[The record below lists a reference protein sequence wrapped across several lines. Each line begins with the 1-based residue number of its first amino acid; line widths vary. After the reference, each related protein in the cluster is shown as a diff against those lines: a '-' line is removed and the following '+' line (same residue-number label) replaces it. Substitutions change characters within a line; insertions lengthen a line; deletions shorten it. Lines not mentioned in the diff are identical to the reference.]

1 MDHGMHM
8 GAQMTV
14 TEWYKT
20 NNLISCGELGTV
32 RIRDHTSEIMFWY
45 DRPLSNDVG

>member
-1 MDHGMHM
+1 MHM

-20 NNLISCGELGTV
+20 NNLVSCRELGTV
-32 RIRDHTSEIMFWY
+32 RIHDHTSEIMFWY
-45 DRPLSNDVG
+45 DRPPSNDVG